1 MEWLIFNITFRRK
14 QESLE
19 KKEHPKNKKYS
30 VHSYTEFKYCTCNIQ
45 NSQMCCQKNIEVLG
59 SFETFYSKNVT
70 EYLVIKLLNLLLK
83 EVLAIGLIKKFK
95 AYHAYT

>member
-1 MEWLIFNITFRRK
+1 M
-14 QESLE
+14 
-19 KKEHPKNKKYS
+19 Y
-30 VHSYTEFKYCTCNIQ
+30 
-45 NSQMCCQKNIEVLG
+45 CQKNIEVLW

-95 AYHAYT
+95 AYHAYTWTSDTPKQDSVLKTWLNFENVSIEMKLQ